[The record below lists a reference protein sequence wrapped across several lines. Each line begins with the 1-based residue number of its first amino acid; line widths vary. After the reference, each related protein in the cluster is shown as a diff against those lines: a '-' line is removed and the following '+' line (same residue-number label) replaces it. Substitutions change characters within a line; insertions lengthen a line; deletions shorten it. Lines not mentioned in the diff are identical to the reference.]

1 MSDIVRVRLQWI
13 LLAITLVISAGGWI
27 SVLAGD
33 RRVVIQQLSQHDAKL
48 SQLETARQHNESQL
62 VEIRTDVRWI
72 RQAIERQ
79 LSK

>member
-1 MSDIVRVRLQWI
+1 MSDVVRVRLQWV
-13 LLAITLVISAGGWI
+13 LLAVTLVISAGGWV

-33 RRVVIQQLSQHDAKL
+33 RRVVIE
-48 SQLETARQHNESQL
+48 QLEQHKIRLNRLEHARENSDAQL

-79 LSK
+79 PR

>member
-1 MSDIVRVRLQWI
+1 MSDVVRVRLQWV
-13 LLAITLVISAGGWI
+13 LLAVTLVISAGGWV

-33 RRVVIQQLSQHDAKL
+33 RRVVIE
-48 SQLETARQHNESQL
+48 QLEQHKIRLNRLEQARENSDAQL

-79 LSK
+79 PR